1 MSNVRV
7 VCRIRP
13 LNSKEKDR
21 GGYDILEYTN
31 EFETIIINRPKE
43 DEAEKSNKQSKHS
56 FNFDKCFPPGTSQAD
71 VYDVVAAPIL
81 EDVFKGYNGTLFV
94 YGQTGSGKTHTMMGP
109 DGGKGMED
117 QAMRGIV
124 PRMAMNVFCAVEE
137 ADEDL
142 EFLVKVSFLEIYMER
157 IRDLLD
163 PTKDNLKV
171 REDKTKGIW
180 VEGATEVY
188 CSCDDDVMNV
198 LRLGQVHRSVA
209 STKMNAESSRSHS
222 IFIVN
227 ITQKNIKTGSTK
239 SGKLFL
245 VDLAGSEKVEKTG
258 ATGQTLEEAKMINK
272 SLTALGQVINAL
284 TDEKA
289 KHIPYRDSKLTR
301 LLQNSLGGNSRTTL
315 CINASPS
322 DYNYGETMSTLRFG
336 QRAKSIKN
344 KAKVNQERSAA
355 ELMGMLAQSEKE
367 INLLKAYIDM
377 LVKELLGI
385 SPDHAVPPMS
395 VVAGVKPTTSSLDSE
410 GSSKRKTRREE
421 GGSVGDETANSSLGG
436 DESEEEEDDGLLR
449 VSGVGTSFEEIMGI
463 PTSFETSM
471 SEQQEAELRSE
482 LKQQMAALKMVVDE
496 YSSLNDELTA
506 SQTTTLEFTAQNKA
520 LNLQLAE
527 LELEKESRDYE
538 TLQWQLTIEEM
549 TSQMEHYKEKVKE
562 MEERVEVREAQ
573 ITEHDKEIKRL
584 EEASA
589 ALGEGVAGQ
598 GGEERGDKQSS
609 AEATAIA
616 ELEEAIASLRKENDS
631 LLAQKNDLE
640 KAVSSV
646 QFTSIADEIEEDEAT
661 LQSFDS
667 SMDLQVA
674 VTKYQTLEV
683 QHKKLRELTFK
694 TFKEFDSLKTS
705 LLHDLQN
712 RCEKVIDLKV
722 LLEEAREQTN
732 KVLARSGSKAKTEKK
747 VAFLD
752 QELEQLTRMYQ
763 KETDENYRLEATCD
777 SSQKKIEQRDKLVSS
792 LEEKMAAQQKE
803 GQLNIQ
809 KLQNEVKEIKAAI
822 EVVKKNNASAEES
835 ATLAV
840 SNPHHARIAKPIRG
854 GGGGKKAEEK
864 RGFFGGFFG
873 GAKAEEES
881 GAGNAGKSPPK

>member
-31 EFETIIINRPKE
+31 EFETVIINRPKE
-43 DEAEKSNKQSKHS
+43 DKDERSNKQAKHS

-117 QAMRGIV
+117 QAMQGIV
-124 PRMAMNVFCAVEE
+124 PRMAMNVFYAVEE

-142 EFLVKVSFLEIYMER
+142 EFIVKVSFLEIYMER

-163 PTKDNLKV
+163 PSKANLKV
-171 REDKTKGIW
+171 REDKVKGIW

-344 KAKVNQERSAA
+344 KAKVNQERSAT
-355 ELMGMLAQSEKE
+355 ELMGMLARSEKE

-377 LVKELLGI
+377 LVKDLLEL
-385 SPDHAVPPMS
+385 SPGHAVPPMS
-395 VVAGVKPTTSSLDSE
+395 VVAGVKPTPSSLDDE
-410 GSSKRKTRREE
+410 GSSSSTGGRKSRRQEE
-421 GGSVGDETANSSLGG
+421 IEVDDVIHE
-436 DESEEEEDDGLLR
+436 DEEEMEEESLLR
-449 VSGVGTSFEEIMGI
+449 RSAAPEFEEIMGV
-463 PTSFETSM
+463 PTNSM
-471 SEQQEAELRSE
+471 SEEQEAELRAE

-506 SQTTTLEFTAQNKA
+506 SQTTALEFEVQKKVLTSQV
-520 LNLQLAE
+520 AE
-527 LELEKESRDYE
+527 LELEKESHDYYI
-538 TLQWQLTIEEM
+538 LQWQLTIEEM

-562 MEERVEVREAQ
+562 MEERVEVRDAQ
-573 ITEHDKEIKRL
+573 IKEHDKEIKRA
-584 EEASA
+584 EEATA
-589 ALGEGVAGQ
+589 DGVAGK
-598 GGEERGDKQSS
+598 GNGMEGEEGRDKQSS
-609 AEATAIA
+609 AEAAAIV
-616 ELEEAIASLRKENDS
+616 ELEDAIASLRKENDS
-631 LLAQKNDLE
+631 LFAQKAELE
-640 KAVSSV
+640 KAVSVV
-646 QFTSIADEIEEDEAT
+646 QFTTIADEIEEDEAA
-661 LQSFDS
+661 LQSFDA

-674 VTKYQTLEV
+674 VTKYQTLET

-777 SSQKKIEQRDKLVSS
+777 SSKKKIEQRDKLVLS
-792 LEEKMAAQQKE
+792 LEEKMTQQQKD
-803 GQLNIQ
+803 GQSQIQ
-809 KLQNEVKEIKAAI
+809 ELQNKVKEIKAAI
-822 EVVKKNNASAEES
+822 EVVEKNNASAEQS

-840 SNPHHARIAKPIRG
+840 SNPHHARIAKPLRG
-854 GGGGKKAEEK
+854 GGGGKKAEER

-873 GAKAEEES
+873 GAKAGEENS
-881 GAGNAGKSPPK
+881 GAGSAGKSPT